1 ISVAM
6 AMTLAQHDIGFDD
19 VDSHSTLTSL
29 YGILAMAR
37 VHNQNPRT
45 YAEIMA
51 TSGDSAKIVES
62 FISNLTRVSR
72 LAAQRSITQLEG
84 IIQENRDQIPAE
96 FIRTKMNQAQA
107 VDAVL
112 SDIGFKGE

>member
-1 ISVAM
+1 
-6 AMTLAQHDIGFDD
+6 
-19 VDSHSTLTSL
+19 
-29 YGILAMAR
+29 MAR

-51 TSGDSAKIVES
+51 TSGDSSKIVDS
-62 FISNLTRVSR
+62 FIDNLTTVSL
-72 LAAQRSITQLEG
+72 LAAQRSITQLED
-84 IIQENRDQIPAE
+84 IIEVNRDKIPAD